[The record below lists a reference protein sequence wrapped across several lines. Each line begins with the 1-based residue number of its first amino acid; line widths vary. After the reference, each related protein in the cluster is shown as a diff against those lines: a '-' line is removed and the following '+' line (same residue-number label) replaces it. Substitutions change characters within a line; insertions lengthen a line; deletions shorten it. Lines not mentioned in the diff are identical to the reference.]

1 MSLLDRFRS
10 GSVREPIIAL
20 AVAPV
25 LLVVISAGITELM
38 GGTRR
43 VISDADVMAVN
54 IEMTAK
60 AMHAADNPA
69 QAEGILRALNKAGL
83 QVKEMSRQE
92 IDRDTRALSSD
103 GDIRN
108 LIARRL
114 PNPSDV
120 QIRQITSPDA
130 VQDLVVVGLDD
141 TRTLAFTLEP
151 SARAFDLRVLMP
163 VVFWSVVAIAP
174 VIILLTIYA
183 GYMITAPLMRFAAA
197 AQSLAP
203 DDGPERPFREEGAH
217 EISVLARALNDMRS
231 RIHTMINDRTRM
243 LRAISHDLRTPLT
256 RLRLRAERSSQ
267 AELRDG
273 MLSDISRINDMI
285 EETLTYLRKDV
296 ATERLL
302 RADLPSLLETVCAD
316 FSNAGFSVSYRGPTR
331 LTYLCKPHGL
341 YRAVANLVDNGTKFA
356 TEVSVSLDVTPGGML
371 QIDVGDDGPG
381 LPAELRTK
389 VLEPFFKVD
398 SARATADGSGF
409 GLGLS
414 IVNDI
419 IRDHGGQMS
428 FLDRSPHGLTV
439 RLLLPAQASAVTQA
453 QRTA

>member
-1 MSLLDRFRS
+1 M
-10 GSVREPIIAL
+10 REPIIAL

-25 LLVVISAGITELM
+25 LLVVIFAAGTELM

-43 VISDADVMAVN
+43 VISNADVTAVN
-54 IEMTAK
+54 IEMAVKTIR
-60 AMHAADNPA
+60 AADSPA
-69 QAEGILRALNKAGL
+69 QAQDIVRALNKAGVP
-83 QVKEMSRQE
+83 VKEMSRQE
-92 IDRDTRALSSD
+92 IDRDTQALTSD

-108 LIARRL
+108 LVAKRL
-114 PNPSDV
+114 PDLPDV
-120 QIRQITSPDA
+120 QLRHIASPDA
-130 VQDLVVVGLDD
+130 AHDIVIVGLDD
-141 TRTLAFTLEP
+141 TRTLAFTLGP
-151 SARAFDLRVLMP
+151 DAGALDLRVLMP
-163 VVFWSVVAIAP
+163 VVLWAVVAIAP

-183 GYMITAPLMRFAAA
+183 GFMITAPLMRFAAA

-203 DDGPERPFREEGAH
+203 DDGPERPFSEKGAR
-217 EISVLARALNDMRS
+217 EISMLARALNDMRS

-267 AELRDG
+267 PELRDG

-331 LTYLCKPHGL
+331 LTYFCKPHGV

-356 TEVSVSLDVTPGGML
+356 TDVVVSLEIVPGGAL
-371 QIDVGDDGPG
+371 QIDVSDDGPG
-381 LPAELRTK
+381 LPDELKTRA
-389 VLEPFFKVD
+389 LEPFFKGD
-398 SARATADGSGF
+398 SARATDGDAGF

-414 IVNDI
+414 IVHDI
-419 IRDHGGQMS
+419 VRDHHGRLS
-428 FLDRSPHGLTV
+428 FVDRSPHGLTV
-439 RLLLPAQASAVTQA
+439 RLLLPAQADSTPQS
-453 QRTA
+453 QRSV

>member
-25 LLVVISAGITELM
+25 LLVVIFAGITELM
-38 GGTRR
+38 GGTRH
-43 VISDADVMAVN
+43 VISTADVLAVN
-54 IEMTAK
+54 IEMAVK
-60 AMHAADNPA
+60 AIRAADSPA
-69 QAEGILRALNKAGL
+69 QAEDIVRALNKAGL
-83 QVKEMSRQE
+83 QVREMTRQE
-92 IDRDTRALSSD
+92 VDRDTQALTSD

-108 LIARRL
+108 LVAKRL
-114 PNPSDV
+114 PNLPDV
-120 QIRQITSPDA
+120 QLRHIASPDA
-130 VQDLVVVGLDD
+130 AQDLVVVGLDD
-141 TRTLAFTLEP
+141 TRTLAFTLRP
-151 SARAFDLRVLMP
+151 DARALDLRVLMP
-163 VVFWSVVAIAP
+163 VVLWSVVAIAP
-174 VIILLTIYA
+174 VVILLTIYA
-183 GYMITAPLMRFAAA
+183 GFMITAPLMRFAAA

-203 DDGPERPFREEGAH
+203 DDGPERPFSEKGAR

-267 AELRDG
+267 PELRDG

-331 LTYLCKPHGL
+331 LTYFCKPHGV

-356 TEVSVSLDVTPGGML
+356 TDVVVSLETMEGGAL
-371 QIDVGDDGPG
+371 QIDVSDDGPG
-381 LPAELRTK
+381 LPDELKAR
-389 VLEPFFKVD
+389 VLEPFFKGD
-398 SARATADGSGF
+398 SARATDGDAGF

-414 IVNDI
+414 IVHDI
-419 IRDHGGQMS
+419 VRDHNGRLS
-428 FLDRSPHGLTV
+428 FVDRSPHGLTV
-439 RLLLPAQASAVTQA
+439 RLLLPAQADAAPQSP
-453 QRTA
+453 RSI